1 MSPPA
6 SECRSTDDE
15 GGAAGT
21 PLTRSDRRLRGY
33 TEIAVSSLILGT
45 SATLIQ
51 VSAMPAS
58 LLIVSRMALAGI
70 VLGIIFVKTGGVEE
84 VRRSGHLRRL
94 VLVGF
99 VVALELIFFFAS
111 IRLANV
117 TVGVSLEY
125 MAPVWVA
132 VLAPLV
138 LRTLRQGI
146 DMVAVAVAVGGMAL
160 LVLPGL
166 TADGGRTS
174 IPGIV
179 FGLLAGLM
187 FAAAMMLIKS
197 MGEAVR
203 GTTFALFFCA
213 GSVVL
218 LTPLAVWQTVTSH
231 YSLTATD
238 AWIVLVSG
246 LVYTALCFSLFT
258 DGIRFVR
265 VEHAGI
271 IGYIEPVTS
280 PLWAFLLIGEKP
292 PWTTYVGGA
301 LIVAA
306 GILVIVFGKG
316 DAEPLVE
323 PLT

>member
-1 MSPPA
+1 MSSPA
-6 SECRSTDDE
+6 ASASP
-15 GGAAGT
+15 AA
-21 PLTRSDRRLRGY
+21 DRRLRGY
-33 TEIAVSSLILGT
+33 AEIGAASLILGT
-45 SATLIQ
+45 SATAIQ
-51 VSAMPAS
+51 VSTMPAG
-58 LLIVSRMALAGI
+58 LLIVLRMALAGI
-70 VLGIIFVKTGGVEE
+70 ALGILFLATGGVEE
-84 VRRSGHLRRL
+84 VRRSGYFRRM
-94 VLVGF
+94 VLVGL
-99 VVALELIFFFAS
+99 VVALELVFYFAS

-132 VLAPLV
+132 LLAPWV
-138 LRTLRQGI
+138 LRTRRQGV
-146 DMVAVAVAVGGMAL
+146 DLVAVAIAVGGMAL

-166 TADGGRTS
+166 ALGEGATS

-179 FGLLAGLM
+179 FGLLSGLM
-187 FAAAMMLIKS
+187 FAVAMMLIKS
-197 MGEAVR
+197 MGTGVR
-203 GTTFALFFCA
+203 GSTFALFFCL

-218 LTPLAVWQTVTSH
+218 LTPLAVWEALTTGYELTS
-231 YSLTATD
+231 TD
-238 AWIVLVSG
+238 AWIVVVSG
-246 LVYTALCFSLFT
+246 LIYTALCFSLFT

-271 IGYIEPVTS
+271 IGYLEPVTS

-292 PWTTYVGGA
+292 PWTTYAGGA

-316 DAEPLVE
+316 EAEPLVE